1 MNIVDRTMKFLRGRK
16 RAYQLTFQINQPA
29 NVEVLQDLA
38 IFCRATETC
47 GVPGDHDR
55 TWALIGRNEVW
66 QRIQQ
71 NLNLTEDQLFAL
83 YSGNAPQQR
92 QE

>member
-1 MNIVDRTMKFLRGRK
+1 MNIVERTLQFLRDRK
-16 RAYQLTFQINQPA
+16 RSYQLTFQINQPA
-29 NVEVLQDLA
+29 NMEVLRDLA
-38 IFCRATETC
+38 VFCRATETC

-71 NLNLTEDQLFAL
+71 NLNLTEEQLYAI
-83 YSGNAPQQR
+83 YSGGNPQPR